1 MAVGGWEAWDGWE
14 AWTPAPRLRQKMAT
28 YVNRRPFHT
37 FAKLSIHIFAEP
49 EAKRKT
55 ISPTEAPAP
64 IGFILINY
72 I

>member
-1 MAVGGWEAWDGWE
+1 MGGVDPRTTLAAKDG
-14 AWTPAPRLRQKMAT
+14 
-28 YVNRRPFHT
+28 YVNRRP